1 MIAIFLAKVVFFI
14 TSLAKVTVVR
24 FNRQE
29 LFMKSFITSRL
40 SILLVLSL
48 TACEVFKTTPRSSP
62 DYRGPG
68 SSNKNRT
75 TYQKNTGNARAN
87 GRPASQNRSNNRPT
101 GSSARSAANKP
112 TSGSGRPSAP
122 AAKKELAPRP
132 AGAYTSNV
140 PEVVNIARTYT
151 GTPYRSGGNDKEGID
166 CSGLICR
173 VYTEM
178 GVKVPRIS
186 WQQSEFGREI
196 EQIKDIRPGDW
207 IFFVPEGGK
216 EGYVSHSGIVTEVRG
231 EQDILF
237 IHASS
242 SRGVVEDNLFSNYFR
257 NRFVK
262 AMRPF

>member
-1 MIAIFLAKVVFFI
+1 
-14 TSLAKVTVVR
+14 
-24 FNRQE
+24 
-29 LFMKSFITSRL
+29 MKSFITSRL

-68 SSNKNRT
+68 SSGKNRT
-75 TYQKNTGNARAN
+75 AYQKNTAHARSSS
-87 GRPASQNRSNNRPT
+87 RPAPGNRASNNRSASSSERSARRPAA
-101 GSSARSAANKP
+101 GSARS
-112 TSGSGRPSAP
+112 SAP
-122 AAKKELAPRP
+122 EAKKDLAARP
-132 AGAYTSNV
+132 TGDYTSNV
-140 PEVVNIARTYT
+140 PEVVQIARAYT
-151 GTPYRSGGNDKEGID
+151 GTPYRSGGNDKEGLD

-186 WQQSEFGREI
+186 WQQSEFGREV

-231 EQDILF
+231 EQDIRF

-242 SRGVVEDNLFSNYFR
+242 SRGVVEDNLFSGYFR

-262 AMRPF
+262 AVRPF

>member
-1 MIAIFLAKVVFFI
+1 
-14 TSLAKVTVVR
+14 
-24 FNRQE
+24 
-29 LFMKSFITSRL
+29 MKSFIKSRL

-68 SSNKNRT
+68 SANRNQAA
-75 TYQKNTGNARAN
+75 YKKNTANARSN
-87 GRPASQNRSNNRPT
+87 SRPAPGRRTPHNRPT
-101 GSSARSAANKP
+101 GSSARSAAGKP
-112 TSGSGRPSAP
+112 AAGSGRQSASAAKSAP
-122 AAKKELAPRP
+122 TVKKDLAPRP
-132 AGAYTSNV
+132 SGAYVTAV
-140 PEVVNIARTYT
+140 PEVVQIARTYT
-151 GTPYRSGGNDKEGID
+151 GTPYRSGGNGKEGID
-166 CSGLICR
+166 CSGLICQ
-173 VYTEM
+173 VYTEL

-186 WQQSEFGREI
+186 WQQSEFGREV

-242 SRGVVEDNLFSNYFR
+242 SRGVVEDNLFSTYFR

-262 AMRPF
+262 AVRPF

>member
-1 MIAIFLAKVVFFI
+1 
-14 TSLAKVTVVR
+14 
-24 FNRQE
+24 
-29 LFMKSFITSRL
+29 MKSFIKSKL

-48 TACEVFKTTPRSSP
+48 TSCEVFKTTPRSSP

-68 SSNKNRT
+68 SANRNRAA
-75 TYQKNTGNARAN
+75 YQKNTTQARSTSRPAPRN
-87 GRPASQNRSNNRPT
+87 RTSNSRPASST
-101 GSSARSAANKP
+101 SRSAAGKP
-112 TSGSGRPSAP
+112 AAGSGRP
-122 AAKKELAPRP
+122 AASVVKKDLASRP
-132 AGAYTSNV
+132 SGAYSTAV
-140 PEVVNIARTYT
+140 PEVVQIARTYT
-151 GTPYRSGGNDKEGID
+151 GTPYRSGGNGKEGID
-166 CSGLICR
+166 CSGLICQ
-173 VYTEM
+173 VYTEL

-186 WQQSEFGREI
+186 WQQSEFGREV

-262 AMRPF
+262 AVRPF

>member
-1 MIAIFLAKVVFFI
+1 
-14 TSLAKVTVVR
+14 
-24 FNRQE
+24 
-29 LFMKSFITSRL
+29 MKSFIKSRL

-68 SSNKNRT
+68 SANKNRT
-75 TYQKNTGNARAN
+75 AYQKNTAHARNN
-87 GRPASQNRSNNRPT
+87 GRPASRNRTSNNRPA
-101 GSSARSAANKP
+101 GSPSRSAAGKP
-112 TSGSGRPSAP
+112 AAASGRSPVS
-122 AAKKELAPRP
+122 AAKKDLASRP
-132 AGAYTSNV
+132 SGAYVTAV
-140 PEVVNIARTYT
+140 PEVVQIARTYT
-151 GTPYRSGGNDKEGID
+151 GTPYRSGGNGKEGID
-166 CSGLICR
+166 CSGLICQ
-173 VYTEM
+173 VYTEL

-262 AMRPF
+262 AVRPF